1 MAKTTV
7 KSTDNTILRPPW
19 LFIARLI
26 WLALV
31 LTALV
36 LFIAGTVDKFRQP
49 LSTGCPQ
56 MACNPIELT
65 SEDVALVQELGL
77 SEKLF
82 TVLLPTVTLLWNL
95 SFLIVA
101 FLIFSRR
108 SNEWMALL
116 LSATLAILGAVAFSP
131 VNDVLL
137 RTRPAWHSLIEW
149 LETTAYVSL
158 LLLFLI
164 FPDGRFVPRWTF
176 LVFIPLVIVFGI
188 GEPPSLIALIFAIYL
203 VVSIYAQV
211 YRYRQVSDPLQRQQ
225 TKWVAFGLMG
235 VAAIMGIW
243 LFIATVFPA
252 HQPTVARTYFLLF
265 GLPPIYLIGLLFP
278 VCVTIAVLRYRL
290 WDVDLL
296 INRTLVYGLL
306 TGILALVYFGTVVLL
321 QSVLR
326 TLTGQEQSEIV
337 TVISTLAIA
346 GLFTPLR
353 RRLQAIIDSRF
364 YRRKYDAQK
373 TLAVFAAA
381 ARDEVDVERLA
392 GALVTAVED
401 TVQPAHVWLWL
412 RPGGRV

>member
-1 MAKTTV
+1 MTKTPV
-7 KSTDNTILRPPW
+7 KSINNTILRPPW

-31 LTALV
+31 FTALL
-36 LFIAGTVDKFRQP
+36 LFIAGTVDKFHQP
-49 LSTGCPQ
+49 LSTDCLQ
-56 MACNPIELT
+56 MACNPIELN
-65 SEDVALVQELGL
+65 SADVALIQELGL
-77 SEKLF
+77 SDQLF
-82 TVLLPTVTLLWNL
+82 TVLLPTLNLLWNL

-101 FLIFSRR
+101 FLIFGRR
-108 SNEWMALL
+108 SDDW
-116 LSATLAILGAVAFSP
+116 TLAILGAVAFSP
-131 VNDVLL
+131 VNDILL
-137 RTRPAWHSLIEW
+137 RTRPAWGPLIAW

-176 LVFIPLVIVFGI
+176 LVFVPLMIAFGI
-188 GEPPSLIALIFAIYL
+188 VESSLLVALVFAVYL
-203 VVSIYAQV
+203 GVSIYAQV

-235 VAAIMGIW
+235 AAAIMGVW

-252 HQPTVARTYFLLF
+252 EQPTVGRTYFLLF
-265 GLPPIYLIGLLFP
+265 GLPPIYLIGLLLP

-306 TGILALVYFGTVVLL
+306 TGILALVYFGSVVLL
-321 QSVLR
+321 QSVLH
-326 TLTGQEQSEIV
+326 TLTGQAQSEIV

-346 GLFTPLR
+346 ALFTPLR

-381 ARDEVDVERLA
+381 ARDEVDVERLT
-392 GALVTAVED
+392 GALVAAVED
-401 TVQPAHVWLWL
+401 TVQPAHVSLWL
-412 RPGGRV
+412 RPGRRI